1 MFVVV
6 FLLDEKKHIIVPE
19 EFICELDEQSL
30 KNVGK
35 NAHFRYKIYWTP
47 LNDEGIPIAGY
58 VPNFNLVKSTTFSVD
73 GEACYVGKIKKFFS
87 K

>member
-6 FLLDEKKHIIVPE
+6 LLVDAKEHIIIPE
-19 EFICELDEQSL
+19 EFIFGLDEQSL

-35 NAHFRYKIYWTP
+35 NPHFRYKVFWTP
-47 LNDEGIPIAGY
+47 LNDEGIPVAGY
-58 VPNFNLVKSTTFSVD
+58 VPNFNLDKSTTFPPV
-73 GEACYVGKIKKFFS
+73 GKACYVGRIKKFFS